1 MAAIYNDGASTIGTQ
16 FNDKYWSRVSL
27 TESAKKVTFGA
38 LADKLTQPK
47 HYGDKIV
54 KYHEIPIIDERN
66 INDQGL
72 DAAGAAV
79 TGVGIWTVTDVTNNY
94 YGTYEVEAEATAQF
108 NALTAEGGSP
118 VKTAVTALNNN
129 GNLYG
134 SSRDFTRI
142 QGAIP
147 SLTEIGGRVNRVGM
161 TRLTLEATVSEYGM
175 FLDFTQR
182 SLDMDTE
189 TGLLTRYS
197 KNLGRAKSEMNE
209 AMIQGDLLKSAG
221 VKTYGGTATTIATC
235 KGDSVLTYAFLR
247 TLRKTLN
254 DNYCPTDTKVI
265 SGSTK
270 IDTRVIGKARYVYV
284 GSDIVA
290 SLEDMTHTIAGVETP
305 VWVGVEQYS
314 AAGNIME
321 GEIGKIGNFRFIEVD
336 QMQNYPGGGMSQ
348 ADAETGG
355 ETADT
360 MDGFINDGLNY
371 SVFPLLVVGSG
382 SFATIGFGGGK
393 KVAVKTQ
400 MPGIQTKDDPYGKMG
415 LMAISWWY
423 GFMAL
428 RPEWIAR
435 HSVVVPV

>member
-1 MAAIYNDGASTIGTQ
+1 MAALYGTGADSTIGTQ

-27 TESAKKVTFGA
+27 TESAKKVTFGS

-66 INDQGL
+66 LNDQGL
-72 DAAGAAV
+72 DAAGSVV
-79 TGVGIWTVTDVTNNY
+79 TGTAVWTVTDVTNNFY
-94 YGTYEVEAEATAQF
+94 ATYEVEADATAQF
-108 NALTAEGGSP
+108 NALTAEGGDP

-134 SSRDFTRI
+134 SSKDFTRI
-142 QGAIP
+142 QGVIP

-221 VKTYGGTATTIATC
+221 IKTYGGTAAAIDEC
-235 KGDSVLTYAFLR
+235 NSSSVLTYAFLR

-254 DNYCPTDTKVI
+254 ENFCPSDTKVI

-270 IDTRVIGKARYVYV
+270 IDTRVIGKARYVYI
-284 GSDIVA
+284 GSDLV
-290 SLEDMTHTIAGVETP
+290 STLEDLTHTIASVETP
-305 VWVGVEQYS
+305 MFVPVEQYS

-321 GEIGKIGNFRFIEVD
+321 GEVGKIGNFRFIEVD
-336 QMQNYPGGGMSQ
+336 QMQQYDGAG
-348 ADAETGG
+348 ADNTD
-355 ETADT
+355 TNMADYV
-360 MDGFINDGLNY
+360 NDGTNY

-400 MPGIQTKDDPYGKMG
+400 MPGIQTKEDPYGKMG

-435 HSVVVPV
+435 HCVVAAV